1 MTISPAISERD
12 HVAFGCDDSVRFA
25 LDQHSLLDRHVAP
38 FVHIIL
44 NPSHLDLKTLT
55 VDEMICCNT
64 CHTNSWG
71 ISSQI
76 YRFLFLSYTCH
87 TNSWGISCQIYRF
100 LFLSYTC
107 HTHSWG
113 ISCQIYRFLF
123 LSYTCHTNSWCISC
137 QIYRF
142 LFLSYTCHTNSWSIS
157 CQIYRF
163 LFLSYT
169 CHTHSWGHQLSDLP
183 LSIQFWVLPFAISNI
198 HLVFLLLYVSLRSEF
213 RVVMSV
219 AIST

>member
-38 FVHIIL
+38 VVHIIL

-87 TNSWGISCQIYRF
+87 TNSWGISCQIYLFYFWVTHVTQIRGASAVRF
-100 LFLSYTC
+100 TF
-107 HTHSWG
+107 
-113 ISCQIYRFLF
+113 
-123 LSYTCHTNSWCISC
+123 
-137 QIYRF
+137 
-142 LFLSYTCHTNSWSIS
+142 SIS
-157 CQIYRF
+157 ELHMSHIFVGHQ
-163 LFLSYT
+163 LSDVPLSISEL
-169 CHTHSWGHQLSDLP
+169 HMSHKFVGHQLSDLP
-183 LSIQFWVLPFAISNI
+183 LSISELHMSHTFVGTSAVRFTAFYSVLSFTICNI
-198 HLVFLLLYVSLRSEF
+198 
-213 RVVMSV
+213 
-219 AIST
+219 